1 MEELL
6 IHNQWTKEMG
16 ISQLWEKKVDGWWV
30 FVPFLHTLEMAKI
43 MRSAGS
49 RLITI
54 TAIHENTGN
63 THLAYHWDLAG
74 EIFTW
79 VCSAEDNIFVSIC
92 EVCPGADWVER
103 EIRDY
108 YAVTFLGQSEHN
120 PLMLR
125 AHDPAGVFLPV
136 EKEVI

>member
-1 MEELL
+1 
-6 IHNQWTKEMG
+6 
-16 ISQLWEKKVDGWWV
+16 
-30 FVPFLHTLEMAKI
+30 

-54 TAIHENTGN
+54 TQFMRIPETPTWHITGILLRN
-63 THLAYHWDLAG
+63 LYV
-74 EIFTW
+74 